1 VLIRG
6 GCHCGNIRFALEWRP
21 EPSHIDARACGCS
34 FCLKHGGLWTSCPG
48 GTLEVTRRDPV
59 RVQAY
64 TFGTGTAE
72 FHVCRDCGVVPVVTS
87 DIGGRR
93 YAVVSVH
100 AFEDV
105 DPGFIRR
112 APASFEGESTEQR
125 LKRRERGWIPDVRF
139 S

>member
-6 GCHCGNIRFALEWRP
+6 GCHCGNIRFALTWRP
-21 EPSHIDARACGCS
+21 EPSHIEARACNCS
-34 FCLKHGGLWTSCPG
+34 FCLKHGGLWTACPG
-48 GTLEVTRRDPV
+48 GMLEVTRRDPG

-64 TFGTGTAE
+64 RFGTATAE

-100 AFEDV
+100 AFEAV
-105 DPGFIRR
+105 APSFIRP
-112 APASFEGESTEQR
+112 APASFAGESTEQR
-125 LKRRERGWIPDVRF
+125 LQRRERGWIPDVRF